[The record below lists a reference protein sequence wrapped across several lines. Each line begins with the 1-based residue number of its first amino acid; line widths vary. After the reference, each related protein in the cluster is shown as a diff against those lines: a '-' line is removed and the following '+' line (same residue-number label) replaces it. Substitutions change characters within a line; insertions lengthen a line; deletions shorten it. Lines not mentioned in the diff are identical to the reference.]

1 MGWWS
6 QLTKDDPDARMERL
20 DRFDEEQV
28 GLQILI
34 QLLRLNIP
42 WFPWLIII
50 GHDTTWI
57 IRDYYFMIIWLSSF
71 IIHINQE
78 QWVFHGFPILC

>member
-1 MGWWS
+1 MNIIYYDPNWLVIIMGISSWD
-6 QLTKDDPDARMERL
+6 DDPDARMERL

-34 QLLRLNIP
+34 QLRRLKILR
-42 WFPWLIII
+42 LIII

-57 IRDYYFMIIWLSSF
+57 FGDDYFVII
-71 IIHINQE
+71 IIYH
-78 QWVFHGFPILC
+78 PY